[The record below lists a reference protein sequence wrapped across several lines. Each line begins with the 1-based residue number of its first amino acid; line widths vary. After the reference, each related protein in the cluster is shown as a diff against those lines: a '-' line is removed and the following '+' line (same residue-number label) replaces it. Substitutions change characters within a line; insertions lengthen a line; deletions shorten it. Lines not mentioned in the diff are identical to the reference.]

1 MLKLL
6 YVLLSECAESTLRNF
21 RKLAAKSTPV
31 DPKIMNDLKVDGVSV
46 QEDFLTSQ
54 QCDEYIAKIEK
65 IIASGSSN
73 IWKDSAGADNRI
85 YFAETLDDKFAEFFE
100 TPKIRQI
107 LSRYT
112 GTEKPK
118 GMLLASRITAKEGN
132 LGSGGGWHRDSP
144 ISHQFKA
151 VCYLSDVTANNGPF
165 QFIKSSHTKFAVLK
179 AYFNK
184 LLKVGSNRFTDL
196 EIEKYCSE
204 EEKEVI
210 SFTAKKGSIIF
221 ADTKGIHRG
230 KPLTEGKRYVLF
242 CYFWHNEIPDH
253 FNSLKQ
259 EEA

>member
-118 GMLLASRITAKEGN
+118 GMHFILNSPSWIINAKSSKFRDNDLSIIKTSLSRILCSLNPLPSTRTKKVASRLTTNSWFRSI
-132 LGSGGGWHRDSP
+132 
-144 ISHQFKA
+144 
-151 VCYLSDVTANNGPF
+151 
-165 QFIKSSHTKFAVLK
+165 
-179 AYFNK
+179 
-184 LLKVGSNRFTDL
+184 VGS
-196 EIEKYCSE
+196 K
-204 EEKEVI
+204 
-210 SFTAKKGSIIF
+210 
-221 ADTKGIHRG
+221 
-230 KPLTEGKRYVLF
+230 
-242 CYFWHNEIPDH
+242 
-253 FNSLKQ
+253 
-259 EEA
+259 